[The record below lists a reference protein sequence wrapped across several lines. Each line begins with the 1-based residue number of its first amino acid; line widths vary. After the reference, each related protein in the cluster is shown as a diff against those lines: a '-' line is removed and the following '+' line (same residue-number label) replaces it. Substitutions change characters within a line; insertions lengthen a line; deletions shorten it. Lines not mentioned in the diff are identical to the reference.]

1 MENSFTLKYFF
12 CKERLQEIQTSISEI
27 YPSIATYKNNIEIDI
42 LWIVMLESRKKVVNY
57 HRKMLIQ
64 PC

>member
-27 YPSIATYKNNIEIDI
+27 YPSIVTYKNNIEIDI

>member
-12 CKERLQEIQTSISEI
+12 CKERLQEIQASISEV